1 MGLWQGVSTADSSTV
16 VSAGKSIYIS
26 KCVSNDLCGVGLVEF
41 FIFVGVIL
49 VVLYIL
55 YAKAIQIKNRAFE
68 AASSIEVQLQKRRDL
83 IPNVLTL
90 AKKFM
95 EHEKGLLSE
104 LTELRSRAGSV
115 GSGPDALGDELALD
129 STIGSVL
136 GRFFAVAENYPD
148 LKSQAT
154 IVRAQETYEEVEGHI
169 AAARRFYNSA
179 VTDLN
184 NAIETF
190 PMSVFSSMVGA
201 KRLPYFEASAEA
213 AAPVSA
219 EDYL

>member
-1 MGLWQGVSTADSSTV
+1 MEFYV
-16 VSAGKSIYIS
+16 I
-26 KCVSNDLCGVGLVEF
+26 VGIVL
-41 FIFVGVIL
+41 IG
-49 VVLYIL
+49 LYIL

-83 IPNVLTL
+83 IPNILTL
-90 AKKFM
+90 ARKFM
-95 EHEKGLLSE
+95 DHEKELLAE
-104 LTELRSRAGSV
+104 LTDLRARAGSV
-115 GSGPDALGDELALD
+115 GTGPDALKDELTLD
-129 STIGSVL
+129 SSIGSVL

-154 IVRAQETYEEVEGHI
+154 VVRAQETYEEVEGHI

-190 PMSVFSSMVGA
+190 PMSIFSSMVGA
-201 KRLPYFEASAEA
+201 KRLPYFEATAEA
-213 AAPVSA
+213 SAPVKA

>member
-1 MGLWQGVSTADSSTV
+1 MEF
-16 VSAGKSIYIS
+16 YIII
-26 KCVSNDLCGVGLVEF
+26 GIG
-41 FIFVGVIL
+41 L

-55 YAKAIQIKNRAFE
+55 YAQAIRIKNKAFE

-95 EHEKGLLSE
+95 EHEKDLLNE
-104 LTELRSRAGSV
+104 LTDLRAKAGSV
-115 GSGPDALGDELALD
+115 GSGPDAMGEELTLD
-129 STIGSVL
+129 QSIGNVM
-136 GRFFAVAENYPD
+136 GRFFAVAENYPE
-148 LKSQAT
+148 LKSQVT

-179 VTDLN
+179 ITDLN

-190 PMSVFSSMVGA
+190 PMSVFANMVGA
-201 KRLPYFEASAEA
+201 RRMPYFEASVDAMK
-213 AAPVSA
+213 PVNA

>member
-1 MGLWQGVSTADSSTV
+1 MEYLIIGG
-16 VSAGKSIYIS
+16 I
-26 KCVSNDLCGVGLVEF
+26 
-41 FIFVGVIL
+41 IL
-49 VVLYIL
+49 AVLYML
-55 YAKAIQIKNRAFE
+55 YVKAIQIKNRAFE

-95 EHEKGLLSE
+95 EHEKELLSE
-104 LTELRSRAGSV
+104 LTALRSRAGSV
-115 GSGPDALGDELALD
+115 GSGPEAMGEELALD
-129 STIGSVL
+129 ASIGSTL

-148 LKSQAT
+148 LKSDRT
-154 IVRAQETYEEVEGHI
+154 VVRAQETYEEVEGHI

-190 PMSVFSSMVGA
+190 PMSVFANMVGA
-201 KRLPYFEASAEA
+201 KRLPYFEATAEA
-213 AAPVSA
+213 AQAVNA
-219 EDYL
+219 ADYL

>member
-1 MGLWQGVSTADSSTV
+1 MEF
-16 VSAGKSIYIS
+16 YIIIGI
-26 KCVSNDLCGVGLVEF
+26 VLIG
-41 FIFVGVIL
+41 
-49 VVLYIL
+49 LYIL
-55 YAKAIQIKNRAFE
+55 YAKAIQIKNQAFE

-83 IPNVLTL
+83 VPNVLTL

-95 EHEKGLLSE
+95 EHEKELLNE
-104 LTELRSRAGSV
+104 LTELRSRTGSV
-115 GSGPDALGDELALD
+115 GRGPEALGEELALD
-129 STIGSVL
+129 SSIGSAM

-190 PMSVFSSMVGA
+190 PMSVFASMVGA
-201 KRLPYFEASAEA
+201 KRLPYFEASPDA

>member
-1 MGLWQGVSTADSSTV
+1 MEF
-16 VSAGKSIYIS
+16 YIIIGI
-26 KCVSNDLCGVGLVEF
+26 VLVGL
-41 FIFVGVIL
+41 
-49 VVLYIL
+49 YIP
-55 YAKAIQIKNRAFE
+55 YATAIQIKNKAFE

-95 EHEKGLLSE
+95 EHEKDLLNE
-104 LTELRSRAGSV
+104 LTELRSKAGTV
-115 GSGPDALGDELALD
+115 GRGPDAMGEELALD
-129 STIGSVL
+129 QSIGSVM
-136 GRFFAVAENYPD
+136 GRFFAVAENYPE

-179 VTDLN
+179 ITDLN

-190 PMSVFSSMVGA
+190 PMSVFASMVGA
-201 KRLPYFEASAEA
+201 KRMPYFEASAEA
-213 AAPVSA
+213 MKPVNA